1 MILQDTLLQ
10 TLRDPGRVRG
20 ERSLPRELLGRLPT
34 AGPQAVVLTGVRRS
48 GKSTLQHQLMQRLG
62 SGVRINF
69 EDTRL
74 YDLSPA
80 DFPSV
85 LQVLDAHWPDQPVFL
100 DEVQEVDEWQRLVR
114 TLLDRGR
121 FVCLTGSNASLL
133 SRELG
138 SKLTGR
144 HRSFEVMPFSY
155 AEFLAFTDTTP
166 GAESL
171 HAFLDAGGFPLALT
185 QRDPQVLRELL
196 RDVIQRDIAVRHALR
211 TTRHLMNLTL
221 FLLAHTGQPFSLQNL
236 TKGLAVPTVPQTSRA
251 IDQLQDAYLLFAV
264 QKWSASFKQRVVS
277 PAKYYAVDNG
287 LRVANSPNLTPDL
300 GHRLENAVFLGL
312 RARGETVH
320 YAGERGVWE
329 CDFVTPTLAVQVCA
343 RLDDQNLAREVRGA
357 VAAARLPGHRRA
369 LVLTLDQKDR
379 LVVDDVEIEVLPA
392 WQWLLEPS
400 ATG

>member
-1 MILQDTLLQ
+1 M
-10 TLRDPGRVRG
+10 
-20 ERSLPRELLGRLPT
+20 
-34 AGPQAVVLTGVRRS
+34 
-48 GKSTLQHQLMQRLG
+48 
-62 SGVRINF
+62 
-69 EDTRL
+69 
-74 YDLSPA
+74 
-80 DFPSV
+80 
-85 LQVLDAHWPDQPVFL
+85 
-100 DEVQEVDEWQRLVR
+100 
-114 TLLDRGR
+114 
-121 FVCLTGSNASLL
+121 
-133 SRELG
+133 
-138 SKLTGR
+138 
-144 HRSFEVMPFSY
+144 
-155 AEFLAFTDTTP
+155 
-166 GAESL
+166 
-171 HAFLDAGGFPLALT
+171 
-185 QRDPQVLRELL
+185 
-196 RDVIQRDIAVRHALR
+196 
-211 TTRHLMNLTL
+211 
-221 FLLAHTGQPFSLQNL
+221 
-236 TKGLAVPTVPQTSRA
+236 PTVPQTSRA